1 MKNRNP
7 FKRLDDDSN
16 SPMVKMI
23 RYLISKYD
31 FINNVVVYEVFAS
44 EKEKNNYLRV
54 NPHTLLIEA
63 KSAGHNTSLAD
74 INSFLSSDFIPKVNP
89 LEVYFE
95 KQEQHWNQ
103 EEHGD
108 YIERFANYIQVLDP
122 DRFKVQFKKWLV
134 RCVACS
140 LDDQYFN
147 KQALI
152 LVQDK
157 QNSGKSTLT
166 RFLTPSDLTEYQTE
180 NISIDKDSLI
190 ALCQNF
196 LIIQDELSTLN
207 KQEINAQKSLMS
219 RSYIKVRHPY
229 DRKPTMEPR
238 RASIIGSTNKA
249 EFLTDDTGSVRWLCF
264 TLIGINWSYKKEIDI
279 NRVWAQAYSLYKSDF
294 EYNMTTEEIQEN
306 ELANA
311 QFSTI
316 TMEFELV
323 QKYFEP
329 GNKEDKFMTPSDIFQ
344 YLNKAE
350 GSQLK
355 ISREEIGKALKRLG
369 FERFVKRGYSDKS
382 YPVKGYYIKI
392 ANPLTTLL
400 Q

>member
-1 MKNRNP
+1 MKNKSP
-7 FKRLDDDSN
+7 FKRLDEDSN

-31 FINNVVVYEVFAS
+31 FNNNVVVYEVFAS
-44 EKEKNNYLRV
+44 EKGKDNYLRV

-74 INSFLSSDFIPKVNP
+74 INSFLCSDFIPKVNP
-89 LEVYFE
+89 LEIYFE
-95 KQEQHWNQ
+95 KYKHLWNQ
-103 EEHGD
+103 KEDGD
-108 YIERFANYIQVLDP
+108 YIDQFAGYIHVLDP
-122 DRFKVQFKKWLV
+122 LRFKVQFKKWLV

-152 LVQDK
+152 FVQDK

-166 RFLTPSDLTEYQTE
+166 RFLTPPDLSEYQIE
-180 NISIDKDSLI
+180 NISVDKDSLI
-190 ALCQNF
+190 AIIQNF

-207 KQEINAQKSLMS
+207 KQEINSQKSLMS
-219 RSYIKVRHPY
+219 RSYIKARHPY

-264 TLIGINWSYKKEIDI
+264 NLIGINWDYKKDIDI
-279 NRVWAQAYSLYKSDF
+279 NRVWSQAYHLFNSGF
-294 EYNMTTEEIQEN
+294 EYNMTADEITEN

-316 TMEFELV
+316 TMEFELI
-323 QKYFEP
+323 QKHFEL
-329 GNKEDKFMTPSDIFQ
+329 GNKEDEFMTPSDIIH

-350 GSQLK
+350 GSLLK

-369 FERFVKRGYSDKS
+369 FDRIAKRGYGDKS
-382 YPVKGYYIKI
+382 YPVKGYYIKTV
-392 ANPLTTLL
+392 NPLTTLL

>member
-1 MKNRNP
+1 
-7 FKRLDDDSN
+7 
-16 SPMVKMI
+16 MI
-23 RYLISKYD
+23 RYLVSKYD

-44 EKEKNNYLRV
+44 EKEKDNYFRV

-63 KSAGHNTSLAD
+63 KSAGHTTSLAD

-89 LEVYFE
+89 LEIYFE
-95 KQEQHWNQ
+95 KYRYAWNATT
-103 EEHGD
+103 HGD
-108 YIERFANYIQVLDP
+108 YIDTFAKYIQVLEP
-122 DRFKVQFKKWLV
+122 IRFKVQFKKWLV

-166 RFLTPSDLTEYQTE
+166 RFLTPPDLSEYQTE

-229 DRKPTMEPR
+229 DRKPLMEPR
-238 RASIIGSTNKA
+238 RASIIGSTNKG

-264 TLIGINWSYKKEIDI
+264 NLLDINWNYNKEIDI
-279 NRVWAQAYSLYKSDF
+279 NLIWSQAYHLYINGF
-294 EYNMTTEEIQEN
+294 EYNMTADEIAEN
-306 ELANA
+306 ELANS

-323 QKYFEP
+323 QKYFDL
-329 GNKEDKFMTPSDIFQ
+329 GDKDDDFMTPSDMIHF
-344 YLNKAE
+344 LNKAE
-350 GSQLK
+350 GSILK
-355 ISREEIGKALKRLG
+355 VSREEIGKALKRLG
-369 FERFVKRGYSDKS
+369 FERISKRGHNEKS
-382 YPVKGYYIKI
+382 FPVKGYHIKI
-392 ANPLTTLL
+392 KK
-400 Q
+400 

>member
-1 MKNRNP
+1 MQKRSP
-7 FKRLDDDSN
+7 FKKLDDNSN
-16 SPMVKMI
+16 YPMVKMI
-23 RYLISKYD
+23 RYLMSKYD

-44 EKEKNNYLRV
+44 EKEKDNYYRV

-63 KSAGHNTSLAD
+63 KAAGHNTSLAD
-74 INSFLSSDFIPKVNP
+74 INSFLSSDYIPKVNP
-89 LEVYFE
+89 LQLYFE
-95 KQEQHWNQ
+95 KHEKDWIEH
-103 EEHGD
+103 EHGD
-108 YIERFANYIQVLDP
+108 YIEKLASYIHVQDS

-166 RFLTPSDLTEYQTE
+166 RFLTPPDLSEYQTE

-238 RASIIGSTNKA
+238 RASIIGSTNKS

-264 TLIGINWSYKKEIDI
+264 TLTGINWDYKKEIDV
-279 NRVWAQAYSLYKSDF
+279 NLVWSQAFSLFKNGFD
-294 EYNMTTEEIQEN
+294 YNMSAEEIAEN
-306 ELANA
+306 EEANA
-311 QFSTI
+311 QYSTI

-323 QKYFEP
+323 QKHLVP
-329 GNKEDKFMTPSDIFQ
+329 GDKDDDFLTPSDILQ

-350 GSQLK
+350 GSVLK
-355 ISREEIGKALKRLG
+355 LSREEIGKALKRLG
-369 FERFVKRGYSDKS
+369 FEQGSKRGYNNKT
-382 YPVKGYYIKI
+382 YPVKGYHIKYR
-392 ANPLTTLL
+392 NPPTTLL
-400 Q
+400 

>member
-89 LEVYFE
+89 LEIYFE
-95 KQEQHWNQ
+95 HHKKLWSAD
-103 EEHGD
+103 EHGD
-108 YIERFANYIQVLDP
+108 YIERFANYIEVLDQA
-122 DRFKVQFKKWLV
+122 RFQVQFKKWLV

-166 RFLTPSDLTEYQTE
+166 RFLTPPDLSEYQTE

-264 TLIGINWSYKKEIDI
+264 TLFGINWEYKKDIDI
-279 NRVWAQAYSLYKSDF
+279 NLVWAQAYYLYKSGF
-294 EYNMTTEEIQEN
+294 EYNMTAEEIIEN

-323 QKYFEP
+323 QKHFEP
-329 GNKEDKFMTPSDIFQ
+329 GNKEDDFMTPSDMIQ
-344 YLNKAE
+344 YLSKAE
-350 GSQLK
+350 GSNLK

-369 FERFVKRGYSDKS
+369 FERIAKRGYSDKS
-382 YPVKGYYIKI
+382 YPVKGYYVKI
-392 ANPLTTLL
+392 DNPLTTLL